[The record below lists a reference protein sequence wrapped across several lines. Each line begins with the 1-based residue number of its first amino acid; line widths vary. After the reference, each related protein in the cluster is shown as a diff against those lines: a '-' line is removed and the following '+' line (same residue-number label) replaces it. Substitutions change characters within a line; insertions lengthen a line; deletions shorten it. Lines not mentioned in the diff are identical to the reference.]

1 MSADSPRTAADSPAA
16 DRPAANSPAGDR
28 PASDHPAADRP
39 AAVGPTLLTLEGIG
53 KDYAAPV
60 LRDITLSLHAGEV
73 LALTGENGAGKSTLA
88 RIICGFTEPTHGH
101 MALGG
106 KPYAPASRRQAEALG
121 VRMVMQELGLVPTL
135 TVAENLLLD
144 RLPNR
149 LGWLQR
155 GPLVKA
161 ARAQLAR
168 IGLGAIDPLA
178 PVSQLGIGQ
187 QQMVEIAR
195 NLLDDTRIL
204 ILDEPTAML
213 TPRETAHLFEQ
224 IAVLKARGVGIIY
237 VSHRLEELQRI
248 ADRVAVLRDGTLV
261 DVRPMAGVRESELVE
276 RMVGRAVNDL
286 ENRPARVAGPPMM
299 RVRGIGRST
308 VVNDVDL
315 ELRAG
320 EVMGLAGL
328 VGSGRTELVR
338 LLFGADRPDRG
349 AIELSW
355 PGAASPPGGRWQS
368 PMQAVSAG
376 IGLVTEDRKT
386 QGLLMPQSI
395 RVNATLADLRPPL
408 SRGGWLKLVR
418 EHAVTRQLV
427 KLLRIRSRNEE
438 QLVSTLSGGN
448 QQKVIFARWIHR
460 ECQVLLLDEPT
471 RGVDVGARAD
481 LYAELDKMVE
491 AGKALLMVS
500 SDLRELMAM
509 CDRIGVMHAGRL
521 VATFQRGQWSE
532 QQILAAAFGDATA
545 TPTPASRGAGA
556 PPAVPPTIRPEPT

>member
-1 MSADSPRTAADSPAA
+1 MAATPSP
-16 DRPAANSPAGDR
+16 DRPA
-28 PASDHPAADRP
+28 
-39 AAVGPTLLTLEGIG
+39 LLSLEGIG

-60 LRDITLSLHAGEV
+60 LRDVTLSLFAGEV

-88 RIICGFTEPTHGH
+88 RIICGFTDPTHGR
-101 MALGG
+101 MTLAG
-106 KPYAPASRRQAEALG
+106 APFEPTSRRQAESLG

-144 RLPNR
+144 RLPHR

-155 GPLVKA
+155 GPLEAA
-161 ARAQLAR
+161 ARTQLAR
-168 IGLGAIDPLA
+168 IGLGAIDPAA

-224 IAVLKARGVGIIY
+224 IGVLKARGVGIIY

-248 ADRVAVLRDGTLV
+248 ADRVAVLRDGALV
-261 DVRPMAGVRESELVE
+261 DVRPMAGVREAELVE
-276 RMVGRAVNDL
+276 RMVGRAVHDL
-286 ENRPARVAGPPMM
+286 EDRPARVAGPPML
-299 RVRGIGRST
+299 RVRGIGRGT

-349 AIELSW
+349 TIELLW
-355 PGAASPPGGRWQS
+355 PGAASPGGGRWQS
-368 PMQAVSAG
+368 PMEAVRAG
-376 IGLVTEDRKT
+376 VGLVTEDRKA

-395 RVNATLADLRPPL
+395 RINSTLSDLRAPL
-408 SRGGWLKLVR
+408 SRGGWLNLAREHAIARKLVR
-418 EHAVTRQLV
+418 
-427 KLLRIRSRNEE
+427 LLRIRSRHED

-481 LYAELDKMVE
+481 LYAELDRMTD

-509 CDRIGVMHAGRL
+509 CDRIGVMHGGRL
-521 VATFQRGQWSE
+521 VAEFRRGHWSE
-532 QQILAAAFGDATA
+532 QQILAAAFGD
-545 TPTPASRGAGA
+545 PSPGAGRL
-556 PPAVPPTIRPEPT
+556 PAVAPDLRPEPS